1 LGLPAVGQQL
11 LHLAPALDGDDDRA
25 NPVALGEHELLDRA
39 VLELVEQRAEVT
51 HRLADGA
58 ELVGADPDGG
68 RADGHRTTKRR
79 PGGGRTARHRRQIGD
94 IPSGPPATVR
104 TAMAPGT
111 VHPGPE
117 RFRPFAYLAAQNAGL
132 YRRVMLAFVAAK
144 RRFVVHL
151 RSEDVLAEL
160 DRDTSAAP
168 KAVIDALAQLVE
180 WGNLR
185 ADPDTS
191 RVTSVEDFHRA
202 RFLYQLTH
210 AGEAA
215 ERSLAVFDE
224 QLGRRG
230 ALQAVALEDIATG
243 LRALQAL
250 TLQDEPDAA
259 RTGLLLRDL
268 VRRCADLAENAQ
280 AFMGSLQRTIDL
292 YELDTEAFRAYK
304 DRLIEYLERF
314 IKDLTGIGG
323 EIAEVLHRLDPAGI
337 DRLLALVARRDAED
351 AAPGPGEAQDDRA
364 PQGFAAELA
373 SWHERWLGLQQWFVS
388 SPEHPSQAKLL
399 RARARKAIP
408 DLLAVV
414 AMLNERRAGRSDRTA
429 DFRELAVWFAQ
440 APDETAMHRLWQAT
454 FGLHRSRHLTLDAE
468 TAHARVESPIFPA
481 TPWREAPPLMI
492 SPRLRRTGSYER
504 RGKPN
509 RVIDRR
515 GERRLLAERAVAE
528 AEQTAAARA
537 RLVTEHPI
545 RLSDLGHLDRDAFS
559 LFLALLGEALS
570 AQRPDEREIRT
581 TTGDGSLEILLAPV
595 PGGALVE
602 IRTDAGVLRGR
613 DHELRISDLTA
624 SAPGRLVA

>member
-1 LGLPAVGQQL
+1 MAAKTPE
-11 LHLAPALDGDDDRA
+11 P
-25 NPVALGEHELLDRA
+25 NP
-39 VLELVEQRAEVT
+39 T
-51 HRLADGA
+51 
-58 ELVGADPDGG
+58 
-68 RADGHRTTKRR
+68 
-79 PGGGRTARHRRQIGD
+79 
-94 IPSGPPATVR
+94 
-104 TAMAPGT
+104 
-111 VHPGPE
+111 
-117 RFRPFAYLAAQNAGL
+117 RFKPFAYLATQNAEL

-151 RSEDVLAEL
+151 RTEDVVAEIALA
-160 DRDTSAAP
+160 DAADP
-168 KAVIDALAQLVE
+168 KVVADALTQLVE

-185 ADPDTS
+185 SDPDTS

-243 LRALQAL
+243 LRALHEL
-250 TLQDEPDAA
+250 TRETEPDVG

-268 VRRCADLAENAQ
+268 VRRCADLADNAQ

-292 YELDTEAFRAYK
+292 YDLDTDAFRAYK

-323 EIAEVLHRLDPAGI
+323 EIAELLGRLTPVAVE
-337 DRLLALVARRDAED
+337 RLLALVARRDAED
-351 AAPGPGEAQDDRA
+351 AAPGAGGAGAAEDFRDVA
-364 PQGFAAELA
+364 FAAELA
-373 SWHERWLGLQQWFVS
+373 SWHERWQGLQQWFIS
-388 SPEHPSQAKLL
+388 TPDHPSQAKLL

-414 AMLNERRAGRSDRTA
+414 GILNERRAGRSDRTA

-440 APDETAMHRLWQAT
+440 APDEAAMHRLWRSA
-454 FGLHRSRHLTLDAE
+454 FALHSSRHLTLDAD
-468 TAHARVESPIFPA
+468 TAQARVEHPVPA
-481 TPWREAPPLMI
+481 STPWREASPLMI

-515 GERRLLAERAVAE
+515 AERRLLAARAAAE
-528 AEQTAAARA
+528 ADQTAGARI
-537 RLVTEHPI
+537 RLVSERPI
-545 RLSDLGHLDRDAFS
+545 RLSDLDHLEPDAFS

-570 AQRPDEREIRT
+570 ARRPGEREVRT
-581 TTGDGSLEILLAPV
+581 TTSDGSLEILLAPI
-595 PGGALVE
+595 PGGAPVE
-602 IRTDAGVLRGR
+602 IRTDAGVFRGN
-613 DHELRISDLTA
+613 DHILHIADLA
-624 SAPGRLVA
+624 AVGPRRVAAG

>member
-1 LGLPAVGQQL
+1 MPAAAPDPDPTRFKPFA
-11 LHLAPALDGDDDRA
+11 HLA
-25 NPVALGEHELLDRA
+25 
-39 VLELVEQRAEVT
+39 T
-51 HRLADGA
+51 
-58 ELVGADPDGG
+58 
-68 RADGHRTTKRR
+68 
-79 PGGGRTARHRRQIGD
+79 
-94 IPSGPPATVR
+94 
-104 TAMAPGT
+104 
-111 VHPGPE
+111 
-117 RFRPFAYLAAQNAGL
+117 QNATH

-151 RSEDVLAEL
+151 RSEDVVEELAGDAPAE
-160 DRDTSAAP
+160 P
-168 KAVIDALAQLVE
+168 KAVTDALAQLVE

-230 ALQAVALEDIATG
+230 ALQAVALEDIAVG
-243 LRALQAL
+243 LRAFRGLAH
-250 TLQDEPDAA
+250 DPEPDAG

-268 VRRCADLAENAQ
+268 VQRCADLAANAQ

-292 YELDTEAFRAYK
+292 YELDAEAFRAYK

-314 IKDLTGIGG
+314 IKDLTGTGS
-323 EIAEVLHRLDPAGI
+323 EIAELLDELDPAAV
-337 DRLLALVARRDAED
+337 DRLLESVARRDAED
-351 AAPGPGEAQDDRA
+351 AAPGPDAGEDFRA
-364 PQGFAAELA
+364 KAFVAELD
-373 SWHERWLGLQQWFVS
+373 SWQERWLGLRQWFVS
-388 SPEHPSQAKLL
+388 SPDHPCQAKLL
-399 RARARKAIP
+399 RIRARKAIP

-440 APDETAMHRLWQAT
+440 APDDEAMHQLWQST
-454 FGLHRSRHLTLDAE
+454 FGLHSTRHLTLDADTE
-468 TAHARVESPIFPA
+468 QARVKDPVPA
-481 TPWREAPPLMI
+481 STRWAQAPPLMI

-515 GERRLLAERAVAE
+515 QERRHLAARAAAE

-537 RLVTEHPI
+537 RLVTDHPI
-545 RLSDLGHLDRDAFS
+545 RLSDLGRLDPDTFS

-570 AQRPDEREIRT
+570 AQRPDERGVRT
-581 TTGDGSLEILLAPV
+581 TTGDGSLAITLSPIT
-595 PGGALVE
+595 GAAVVE
-602 IRTDAGVLRGR
+602 IRTESGLFRGFDHVLQ
-613 DHELRISDLTA
+613 IVDLTA
-624 SAPGRLVA
+624 TAGRLVA